1 MFFSKATTEERRVEL
16 VDFLGVSEVREYEKY
31 LGLLAVVGQ
40 KKKESLNYI
49 KERVWHKLQ
58 GWKERLL
65 SQASKEVLL
74 KVVVQAIPT
83 FAMSCFKLPTGLI
96 QDIEK
101 LIRKFLWGQSGD
113 QCKIHWKNWETLC
126 KPKALGGMR
135 FKDLEK
141 FNEAMVAKQ
150 MWMLLTNH
158 TSLFYKVFQAKYF
171 PNGLVLDAKPSLGSY
186 A

>member
-101 LIRKFLWGQSGD
+101 LIRKFLWGQ
-113 QCKIHWKNWETLC
+113 
-126 KPKALGGMR
+126 
-135 FKDLEK
+135 
-141 FNEAMVAKQ
+141 
-150 MWMLLTNH
+150 
-158 TSLFYKVFQAKYF
+158 
-171 PNGLVLDAKPSLGSY
+171 
-186 A
+186 